1 MDDERSRGAQEWF
14 RRGTEAMNH
23 QNFDYAAECFANS
36 VRMQPSNVLYRQTR
50 HGCIRKMY
58 GDNGSGARMASMK
71 LMGIRTR
78 IKKAQMQKD
87 WKNLETAAEEG
98 LFVNP
103 WDPQLYYELGEACN
117 SSENFDV
124 AKYAY
129 SRAVELDR
137 ENVDYNRR
145 LGHFLRERGDY
156 NGAIGCF
163 QRVQKKLPTDP
174 EARSMINKLQ
184 AESVMVRGGYG
195 EANTTK
201 DVQVEKKEEVNAYEA
216 DRRARKGMTGKSD
229 AAPGESVEM
238 DLQHAIR
245 KEPKNLNHYLKLA
258 DHYRAERNLLKA
270 QAILQSAMEVSD
282 NNPDIAEQL
291 EDVQLMLLRSEIAE
305 AEDRVQK
312 NPGKERLVEKAKT
325 LRHELVQKELDC
337 FARRIIRHP
346 MDMKMH
352 FDLAERYRE
361 TKQWSRAIPLLQKA
375 VSDSRLKADALV
387 ALGDCFVR
395 DGKLDLGRRQF
406 EKSLELLNS
415 QDNPESFKLAH
426 YMLGRIYEKAKN
438 ADQAEHHYHEILAVD
453 YEYRDVLKRLEGGAG
468 GVSAEAD

>member
-1 MDDERSRGAQEWF
+1 
-14 RRGTEAMNH
+14 
-23 QNFDYAAECFANS
+23 
-36 VRMQPSNVLYRQTR
+36 
-50 HGCIRKMY
+50 
-58 GDNGSGARMASMK
+58 
-71 LMGIRTR
+71 
-78 IKKAQMQKD
+78 
-87 WKNLETAAEEG
+87 
-98 LFVNP
+98 
-103 WDPQLYYELGEACN
+103 
-117 SSENFDV
+117 
-124 AKYAY
+124 
-129 SRAVELDR
+129 
-137 ENVDYNRR
+137 
-145 LGHFLRERGDY
+145 DY

-352 FDLAERYRE
+352 FDLAERY
-361 TKQWSRAIPLLQKA
+361 
-375 VSDSRLKADALV
+375 
-387 ALGDCFVR
+387 
-395 DGKLDLGRRQF
+395 
-406 EKSLELLNS
+406 
-415 QDNPESFKLAH
+415 
-426 YMLGRIYEKAKN
+426 
-438 ADQAEHHYHEILAVD
+438 
-453 YEYRDVLKRLEGGAG
+453 
-468 GVSAEAD
+468 